1 MDRYRHPRTKG
12 LTPMMV
18 IELFAPHGTLNAER
32 RHRLG
37 QWLITEVMRT
47 DSAPAAVTDAD
58 PARGTSAP
66 RCPAEVHRCRRPPH
80 HRRAHR
86 HPTGRHHSM
95 KHRGQAA

>member
-18 IELFAPHGTLNAER
+18 IEPFAPHGTLNAER

-47 DSAPAAVTDAD
+47 DSAPAATTAWNTE
-58 PARGTSAP
+58 A
-66 RCPAEVHRCRRPPH
+66 RPPN
-80 HRRAHR
+80 
-86 HPTGRHHSM
+86 S
-95 KHRGQAA
+95 AATRLSESILASAW